1 MLRRSYS
8 VFICNYLTCLSLI
21 LLIQHLPGTSC
32 SGKQKYAAML
42 LFAHVV
48 LLNQG
53 HAQPEHFPK
62 CSDSFQKITVSNLT
76 NIFI

>member
-32 SGKQKYAAML
+32 SGKQKYA
-42 LFAHVV
+42 
-48 LLNQG
+48 G
-53 HAQPEHFPK
+53 R
-62 CSDSFQKITVSNLT
+62 FQKISCPVSQISLYRVHV
-76 NIFI
+76 